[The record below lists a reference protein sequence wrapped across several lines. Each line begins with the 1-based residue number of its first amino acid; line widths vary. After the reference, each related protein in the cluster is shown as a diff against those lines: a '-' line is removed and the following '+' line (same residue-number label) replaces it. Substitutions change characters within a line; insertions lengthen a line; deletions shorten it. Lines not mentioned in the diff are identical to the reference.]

1 MILIPILDTKEHKII
16 ISNPNPDDIV
26 CDVFLFNSKK
36 TINYFNIWVWIPSN
50 GYIDIPVDQSLITS
64 PDQMLIQISKEG
76 VIVLEDFL
84 YCEDQKNKTNF
95 VLDGH
100 ELTLY
105 TNDIISAYIRSH
117 NHFWELDVFEK
128 FYPYLNNIV
137 NIIDCGANI
146 GNHSLMFNKYF
157 PESQIYSFEPSSPN
171 FELLLLNTKKINN
184 IHSFKTALSSKR
196 GTLHMEN
203 PAFWNKG
210 TTTISE
216 TGELVQ
222 SSLLDDFAL
231 ENISFIKIDVEGH
244 ELELVKGSLN
254 TIVNNRPII
263 WLEDFTGDTKTF
275 LETRLGYRT
284 ISFDEHSNYLLSSN

>member
-1 MILIPILDTKEHKII
+1 MILIPILDKKEHKII
-16 ISNPNPDDIV
+16 ISNPNPDVIV
-26 CDVFLFNSKK
+26 CDVLLFNSKK
-36 TINYFNIWVWIPSN
+36 TINYFSRWVWIPPS

-64 PDQMLIQISKEG
+64 SDQMLIQFSKEG
-76 VIVLEDFL
+76 VIILEDFL

-146 GNHSLMFNKYF
+146 GNHSLMFNRYF

-171 FELLLLNTKKINN
+171 FELLSINTKKINN
-184 IHSFKTALSSKR
+184 IHSFKTSLSSKR
-196 GTLHMEN
+196 GTLHMKISQ
-203 PAFWNKG
+203 FWNKG

-244 ELELVKGSLN
+244 ELELIRGSLN

-284 ISFDEHSNYLLSSN
+284 ISFHEHSNYLLSSN